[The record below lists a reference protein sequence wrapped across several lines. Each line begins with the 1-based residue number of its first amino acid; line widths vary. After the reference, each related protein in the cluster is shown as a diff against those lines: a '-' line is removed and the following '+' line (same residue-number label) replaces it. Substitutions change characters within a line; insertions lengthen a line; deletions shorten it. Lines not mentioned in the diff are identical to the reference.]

1 MEDCGSILVV
11 DHDDDSRVA
20 AAYVAA
26 QLGYDVESRGDGENV
41 VGHLSRRPALA
52 IIAVELQGPTSGLE
66 LMQQL
71 HETFGDDVPVI
82 LVSGKRTTS
91 LDRVAGLMLGADDY
105 VAKPFDRGELHARVR
120 RSLRRS
126 GARVANGKRNG
137 VTASDVNL
145 SPRERQILS
154 LLADG
159 QTQQQIAAALVIIP
173 KTVATHIQ
181 HLLAKLGVHSRAQAV
196 AAAFR
201 LGLGPDVEAHAL
213 LTELAVGD

>member
-1 MEDCGSILVV
+1 VEDCGSILVV
-11 DHDDDSRVA
+11 DHDDESRVA
-20 AAYVAA
+20 AAYVAS
-26 QLGYDVESRGDGENV
+26 QLGYDVDARGDAENV
-41 VGHLSRRPALA
+41 VERLSGRPALA
-52 IIAVELQGPTSGLE
+52 IVAVELEGPTSGFE

-105 VAKPFDRGELHARVR
+105 IAKPFDRGELHARVR
-120 RSLRRS
+120 RSLHRS
-126 GARVANGKRNG
+126 GARVANGNRNG
-137 VTASDVNL
+137 AVTSDVNL

-154 LLADG
+154 MLADG
-159 QTQQQIAAALVIIP
+159 QTQQQIAATLVISP

-196 AAAFR
+196 AAAFK
-201 LGLGPDVEAHAL
+201 LGLGPDVEAHTILA
-213 LTELAVGD
+213 ELAVAD